1 MRDDNQGIVN
11 IIKKRAEAKR
21 LECEAKEQ
29 EALKQSIKMWQ
40 QKQDDIAFM
49 DLHQRPEKMRE

>member
-11 IIKKRAEAKR
+11 IIKKRAEAKG

>member
-1 MRDDNQGIVN
+1 MRADNHGTVN
-11 IIKKRAEAKR
+11 IIKKKAEAKG

-49 DLHQRPEKMRE
+49 DLHQQPDKMRE